1 MFHLTHGLFF
11 EKLDGG
17 WVRLTKRET
26 PDPKSPMQFQVTMD
40 KNAWASIVKAMADDQ
55 EPKPEPEPQPVSETQ
70 EAQTSQENQENQ
82 EGQENEPG

>member
-26 PDPKSPMQFQVTMD
+26 PDPKSPMQFQVAMD
-40 KNAWASIVKAMADDQ
+40 KNAWASVVKAMADG
-55 EPKPEPEPQPVSETQ
+55 EPESKPTESTEET
-70 EAQTSQENQENQ
+70 ETNPTNQ
-82 EGQENEPG
+82 EG